1 VVAEALEEEGIMF
14 TEAPDSLPIGQ
25 SDFIRWASQTVR
37 ETIQF
42 IREEQP
48 TESAITPYW
57 SRNY

>member
-48 TESAITPYW
+48 TESAITP
-57 SRNY
+57 